1 MVKELYQ
8 KMCIN
13 FLLVNLLIC
22 PGFSNSDPSDDK
34 QDFSQ
39 LIALIETQQEHPYK
53 QLEYLEKYYRKVSQN
68 HLDYGLR
75 IASVYLDKSW
85 LTGDSSKIAHGY
97 HLRGTSFLRAGQTL
111 NALEDFYNSLRISE
125 EIADSLVMSNTYN
138 NLGILY
144 DKLGKSEEA
153 LGYFNKS
160 LLISTKLKDL
170 EGKASVLNNLSSHYN
185 EAGQKEKAL
194 KVLLEAQNIWLEN
207 NDTLN
212 IAFNLGNI
220 GNFYLH
226 NEDFAKAEEYLLEAK
241 FIFEKNNDF
250 YNLAYTYHNLGL
262 LKYHQQLFEEA
273 IDMFESGLDLAR
285 RQEGHLHVVALLL
298 KKMSETFAEKKDY
311 HNAYRYELEHGH
323 ARDSILNQE
332 ALEQI
337 TFYQSLYETENKER
351 EINLLK
357 KEQVINEL
365 QLDQKII
372 ALQKVRLR
380 ATVLLFFFIISTLS
394 GVIIVSR
401 GRNKR
406 LKALNAGKLQAQR
419 EQLKTIIKTQ
429 EQERI
434 RFARDL
440 HDGLGQMLTSL
451 RMNLTHA
458 SNTRQRNMENTL
470 HTSNQMIKEMHQEI
484 RNISFN
490 IMPQLLLQKGLL
502 PAVYELTQK
511 INFSENLCISVA
523 EHEVTHR
530 FDPETEIAIYR
541 IIQELLTNIIKY
553 SKARKV
559 NLQFTQ
565 HVKELNIHIEDDGW
579 GFDTM
584 MLEKSKGSGWKNICS
599 RARLINARLEY
610 DSKAGRKNST
620 IIIDIPIKQSH
631 ENHVL
636 ETKAINSLPFTYRNN
651 ILIL

>member
-1 MVKELYQ
+1 MVKGLYQ

-13 FLLVNLLIC
+13 FFLLNLLVC
-22 PGFSNSDPSDDK
+22 PGYSNSDPSDYN

-39 LIALIETQQEHPYK
+39 LIATIETQQEHPYK
-53 QLEYLEKYYRKVSQN
+53 QLEHLEKYYRKVSQN
-68 HLDYGLR
+68 QLDYGLR
-75 IASVYLDKSW
+75 IASIYLDKAW

-97 HLRGTSFLRAGQTL
+97 HLRGTSYLRAGETL

-125 EIADSLVMSNTYN
+125 EIADSLIMSNTYN

-144 DKLGKSEEA
+144 DKLGKSDEA

-185 EAGQKEKAL
+185 EASQKEKAL
-194 KVLLEAQNIWLEN
+194 KVLLEAQKIWLEN

-262 LKYHQQLFEEA
+262 LKYQQQLFDEA
-273 IDMFESGLDLAR
+273 IDMFENGLDHAK
-285 RQEGHLHVVALLL
+285 RQEGHLHVVTLLL

-311 HNAYRYELEHGH
+311 YNAYRYELEHGH

-357 KEQVINEL
+357 KEQEINEL
-365 QLDQKII
+365 NLEQKNI

-401 GRNKR
+401 ARNKR

-451 RMNLTHA
+451 RMNLTHT

-470 HTSNQMIKEMHQEI
+470 LTSSQMIKEMHQEI

-502 PAVYELTQK
+502 PAVYELTRK
-511 INFSENLCISVA
+511 INFSENLCIFVV

-565 HVKELNIHIEDDGW
+565 HVNELNIHIEDDGW
-579 GFDTM
+579 GFDTI

-599 RARLINARLEY
+599 RARLIDARLEY

-620 IIIDIPIKQSH
+620 VIIDIPIKHGNES
-631 ENHVL
+631 HVL
-636 ETKAINSLPFTYRNN
+636 KKKAINSLPFTYKNN